1 MKPKVCVPVR
11 AKRSLDLIP
20 MIREAEES
28 GADLIEV
35 RLDYLDDIEGIERVV
50 EEASIP
56 LIATN
61 RLHTQGGFK
70 PQDEEE
76 RVKTLIKAAE
86 AGFDYVDI
94 EFCVDG
100 IEGIT
105 SKLKSLGVKPIVSFH
120 DFNKTP
126 SLGEMESL
134 VRSEVS
140 AGAEVCK
147 LVTTART
154 FSDNLSCLLL
164 VSKLGCEVNLVCF
177 AMGRYGVISRVL
189 SPIFGGYF
197 TYASLREGLETAPGQ
212 IAISTLKEIY
222 RRLGV
227 ED

>member
-11 AKRSLDLIP
+11 ARRSLDLIP
-20 MIREAEES
+20 MIREAEEL

-35 RLDYLDDIEGIERVV
+35 RLDYLDDIEGTERVV

-61 RLHTQGGFK
+61 RLHSQGGFR
-70 PQDEEE
+70 PQDEGE
-76 RVKTLIKAAE
+76 RVETLIKAAE

-100 IEGIT
+100 IRDIT
-105 SKLKSLGVKPIVSFH
+105 SKLKELGVKPIVSLH
-120 DFNKTP
+120 DFNRTP

-134 VRSEVS
+134 VRSEIS
-140 AGAEVCK
+140 TGAEVCK
-147 LVTTART
+147 LVTTARN

-164 VSKLGCEVNLVCF
+164 VSRLGCEINLVCF

-212 IAISTLKEIY
+212 ITISTLKEIY

-227 ED
+227 EG